1 MVISNHNLKKPSSIS
16 LFSLIPKRN
25 AFRSYLSNKIAM
37 IVWFPVPTISI
48 SMHPIFLF
56 RQWDRECMRERS
68 YHFKFPSILLF
79 IEYHMEFKLSKK
91 SKILCIF
98 LRSVK
103 MKRYILTFPID
114 RKEKTNY
121 K

>member
-1 MVISNHNLKKPSSIS
+1 MVISNHNLKKPSSIYW
-16 LFSLIPKRN
+16 FSLIPKRN

-68 YHFKFPSILLF
+68 YHFKFPSCLLF
-79 IEYHMEFKLSKK
+79 IEYRMEFKLSKK
-91 SKILCIF
+91 
-98 LRSVK
+98 
-103 MKRYILTFPID
+103 
-114 RKEKTNY
+114 
-121 K
+121 